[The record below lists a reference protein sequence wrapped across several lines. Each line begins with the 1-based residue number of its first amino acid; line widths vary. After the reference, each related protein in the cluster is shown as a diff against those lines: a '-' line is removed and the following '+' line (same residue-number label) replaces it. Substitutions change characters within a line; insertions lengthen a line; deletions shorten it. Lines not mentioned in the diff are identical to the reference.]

1 MHFLSVDVETAN
13 PFMGSICQ
21 IGIARFV
28 DGEMVEEWSSLVNPE
43 SDFDGFNV
51 SIHGITPQMVV
62 GKPKM
67 PEVAE
72 KIRSLLESGVAVSHT
87 PFDRRALSQAFNFY
101 GLTPVVT
108 QWLDSSRV
116 ARTTW
121 KELSKSGYGLA
132 NICSRIGY
140 MFKHHDA
147 LEDAKAAGYV
157 LLAALQ
163 ESSLGLDEWLKR
175 VEQPIN
181 PERSSDGASVQRIGN
196 PEGELFGQ
204 VIVFT
209 GALEMVRC
217 DAADLAA
224 SVGCQVGQKVNKKT
238 TILVVGDQDASK
250 LAGYDKSSKHREA
263 EQLASMGYPIRIILE
278 NDFKALLNSHH

>member
-1 MHFLSVDVETAN
+1 MQKL
-13 PFMGSICQ
+13 Q
-21 IGIARFV
+21 
-28 DGEMVEEWSSLVNPE
+28 
-43 SDFDGFNV
+43 
-51 SIHGITPQMVV
+51 
-62 GKPKM
+62 
-67 PEVAE
+67 
-72 KIRSLLESGVAVSHT
+72 
-87 PFDRRALSQAFNFY
+87 
-101 GLTPVVT
+101 
-108 QWLDSSRV
+108 
-116 ARTTW
+116 
-121 KELSKSGYGLA
+121 
-132 NICSRIGY
+132 
-140 MFKHHDA
+140 
-147 LEDAKAAGYV
+147 GYV

-263 EQLASMGYPIRIILE
+263 EQLASMGHPIRIILE